1 MFRIFS
7 RFKRNKKC
15 SNNREIANIKQI
27 TYEELLEKVKA
38 GAILLDVRTKQEFNE
53 GHLNGAIVIPYYDI
67 SKNIKNIVPNK
78 EQEIIVYC
86 KSGGRGITAV
96 QILDD
101 LGYKNVHNLKG
112 GMEGINS

>member
-15 SNNREIANIKQI
+15 SNNREIADLKQI
-27 TYEELLEKVKA
+27 TYEELLDKVKA
-38 GAILLDVRTKQEFNE
+38 GVILLDVRTKQEFME

-67 SKNIKNIVPNK
+67 SKGIKSLVPNK

-86 KSGGRGITAV
+86 KSGSRGIRAV
-96 QILDD
+96 QILNE
-101 LGYKNVHNLKG
+101 LGYMNVWNLRG
-112 GMEGINS
+112 GIDGIV